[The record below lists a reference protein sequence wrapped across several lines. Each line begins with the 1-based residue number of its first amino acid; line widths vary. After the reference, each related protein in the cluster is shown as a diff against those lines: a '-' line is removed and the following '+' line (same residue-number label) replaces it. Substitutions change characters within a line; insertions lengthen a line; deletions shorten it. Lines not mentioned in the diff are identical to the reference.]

1 MIYIGDK
8 IMKMIINQIIY
19 SKRKI
24 KSELEHHKT
33 IYIKLSFY

>member
-1 MIYIGDK
+1 MKNDNPIKLYIPK
-8 IMKMIINQIIY
+8 E
-19 SKRKI
+19 KI